1 MLRELRI
8 AHLALVD
15 EATLSLE
22 PGLTML
28 TGETGAGKSLV
39 AGALSL
45 LAGGK
50 ADPKL
55 IREGEDLAWVE
66 GVFDLAENEAA
77 LSACAALGVRVGGD
91 GVLVLRRELRREGRG
106 RVLINGLASSQAL
119 LEDVGGRLVAIQSQD
134 QQRQLSRPAFAREF
148 LDAAL
153 GLDGE
158 LAAMREAVAAHQAAA
173 AALAE
178 RQRESDLARRQ
189 QELWEFQHRELE
201 EMRLREGEVEKLD
214 EDLAVGRNARGL
226 LEAAA
231 RALEDLSDGQPAA
244 RGLLGAAEKALAP
257 LERTSG
263 RLGEAL
269 RLVRDAE
276 AAVAEAAA
284 DLRRFVDG
292 LDIDPSR
299 LDEWEERRARYQ
311 SLCRKYQRDVP
322 GLIALRDELA
332 QQLARQRNADQDV
345 RGLEDSLRA
354 AAARAADAAA
364 ALRTARRDG
373 APGVARRAGEL
384 IRPLALPDLEM
395 RFEIEPDIY
404 AAGPVELE
412 GQRCRVTGHGADQVR
427 LRVRTNRGEA
437 PGEVGAIASGG
448 ERSRIWLGLS
458 VLADRQAERP
468 LLLFDEID
476 AGLGMDNARPVAAL
490 LSRLAAGRQVVCITH
505 LATVAVQGDRHW
517 VVRKAARGRRTV
529 LAVAEAAGEE
539 RVQEVARLL
548 GGAST
553 GSGPPAAQVAYAR
566 ELLEARSASPASG
579 I

>member
-1 MLRELRI
+1 M
-8 AHLALVD
+8 
-15 EATLSLE
+15 
-22 PGLTML
+22 
-28 TGETGAGKSLV
+28 
-39 AGALSL
+39 
-45 LAGGK
+45 
-50 ADPKL
+50 
-55 IREGEDLAWVE
+55 
-66 GVFDLAENEAA
+66 
-77 LSACAALGVRVGGD
+77 
-91 GVLVLRRELRREGRG
+91 
-106 RVLINGLASSQAL
+106 
-119 LEDVGGRLVAIQSQD
+119 
-134 QQRQLSRPAFAREF
+134 
-148 LDAAL
+148 
-153 GLDGE
+153 
-158 LAAMREAVAAHQAAA
+158 
-173 AALAE
+173 
-178 RQRESDLARRQ
+178 
-189 QELWEFQHRELE
+189 
-201 EMRLREGEVEKLD
+201 
-214 EDLAVGRNARGL
+214 
-226 LEAAA
+226 
-231 RALEDLSDGQPAA
+231 
-244 RGLLGAAEKALAP
+244 
-257 LERTSG
+257 
-263 RLGEAL
+263 
-269 RLVRDAE
+269 
-276 AAVAEAAA
+276 
-284 DLRRFVDG
+284 
-292 LDIDPSR
+292 
-299 LDEWEERRARYQ
+299 
-311 SLCRKYQRDVP
+311 P

-364 ALRTARRDG
+364 ALRKARRDG

>member
-15 EATLSLE
+15 EATLPLE
-22 PGLTML
+22 SGLTML

-66 GVFDLAENEAA
+66 GVFDLAENESA
-77 LSACAALGVRVGGD
+77 LAACAGLGVRVGGD
-91 GVLVLRRELRREGRG
+91 GILVLRRELRREGRG
-106 RVLINGLASSQAL
+106 RVLINGLVSSQAL
-119 LEDVGGRLVAIQSQD
+119 LEDIGGRLVAIQSQD

-153 GLDGE
+153 GLDRE
-158 LAAMREAVAAHQAAA
+158 LAAMREAVAEHQAAA

-189 QELWEFQHRELE
+189 QEMWEFQHRELAA
-201 EMRLREGEVEKLD
+201 MRLREGEIEKLD

-231 RALEDLSDGQPAA
+231 RALQDLSDGQPAA
-244 RGLLGAAEKALAP
+244 GELLGSAEKALAP
-257 LERTSG
+257 LERTSA
-263 RLGEAL
+263 RLGAAL

-276 AAVAEAAA
+276 AAVGEASA

-292 LDIDPSR
+292 LEIDPAR
-299 LDEWEERRARYQ
+299 LDEWEERRAQYQ
-311 SLCRKYQRDVP
+311 ALGRKYQRDVP

-345 RGLEDSLRA
+345 QGLEEALRA
-354 AAARAADAAA
+354 AAARAAEAAA
-364 ALRTARRDG
+364 ALRKARRDG
-373 APGVARRAGEL
+373 APAVARRACEL
-384 IRPLALPDLEM
+384 VRPLALPDLEL
-395 RFEIEPDIY
+395 RFEIEPDLY
-404 AAGPVELE
+404 ASGPVELD

-458 VLADRQAERP
+458 VLADRRAERP

-476 AGLGMDNARPVAAL
+476 AGLGMDNARPVASL
-490 LSRLAAGRQVVCITH
+490 LGQLAVGRQVVCITH
-505 LATVAVQGDRHW
+505 LATVAVQGSRHW
-517 VVRKAARGRRTV
+517 VVRKAARGRRTALEV
-529 LAVAEAAGEE
+529 TEVTGED

-548 GGAST
+548 GGAV
-553 GSGPPAAQVAYAR
+553 GSAAPPAAQVAYAR
-566 ELLEARSASPASG
+566 ELLDGRAASPATG

>member
-15 EATLSLE
+15 EATLPLE
-22 PGLTML
+22 RGLTML

-50 ADPKL
+50 AEPKL
-55 IREGEDLAWVE
+55 IREGEELAWVE
-66 GVFDLAENEAA
+66 GVFDLSENEAA
-77 LSACAALGVRVGGD
+77 LGACGGLGVRVGGD
-91 GVLVLRRELRREGRG
+91 GILVLRRELRREGRG
-106 RVLINGLASSQAL
+106 RVLINGLVSSQAL
-119 LEDVGGRLVAIQSQD
+119 LEDIGGRLVAIQSQD

-153 GLDGE
+153 GLESE
-158 LAAMREAVAAHQAAA
+158 LAAMREAVAEHQAAA

-189 QELWEFQHRELE
+189 QEMWEFQHRELVA
-201 EMRLREGEVEKLD
+201 MRLREGETDKLD

-226 LEAAA
+226 LEAAS
-231 RALEDLSDGQPAA
+231 RALQDLSEGQPAA
-244 RGLLGAAEKALAP
+244 GELLGSAEKVLAP
-257 LERTSG
+257 LEHTSA
-263 RLGEAL
+263 RLGAAL

-276 AAVAEAAA
+276 AAVGEAAA

-292 LDIDPSR
+292 LEVDPAR
-299 LDEWEERRARYQ
+299 LDEWEERRAQYQ
-311 SLCRKYQRDVP
+311 ALGRKYQRDVP

-345 RGLEDSLRA
+345 RGLEEALRA
-354 AAARAADAAA
+354 AATRAAEA
-364 ALRTARRDG
+364 ALALRKARRDG
-373 APGVARRAGEL
+373 ATAVARRACEL
-384 IRPLALPDLEM
+384 VRPLALPDLEM
-395 RFEIEPDIY
+395 RFEIEPDLY
-404 AAGPVELE
+404 ASGPVELD

-437 PGEVGAIASGG
+437 PGEIGAIASGG

-476 AGLGMDNARPVAAL
+476 AGLGMDNARPVASL
-490 LSRLAAGRQVVCITH
+490 LAQLAESRQVVCITH
-505 LATVAVQGDRHW
+505 LATVAVQGVRHW

-529 LAVAEAAGEE
+529 LAVAEVTGEE

-548 GGAST
+548 GGSV
-553 GSGPPAAQVAYAR
+553 GSAGSPAAQDAYAR
-566 ELLEARSASPASG
+566 ELLGGRATTPATG

>member
-15 EATLSLE
+15 EATLPLE

-66 GVFDLAENEAA
+66 GVFDLADNEPA
-77 LSACAALGVRVGGD
+77 LTACAGLGVRVGGD
-91 GVLVLRRELRREGRG
+91 GILVLRRELRREGRG
-106 RVLINGLASSQAL
+106 RVLINGLVSSQAL
-119 LEDVGGRLVAIQSQD
+119 LEDIGGRLVAIQSQD

-153 GLDGE
+153 GLDRE
-158 LAAMREAVAAHQAAA
+158 LAAMREAVTEHQAAA

-189 QELWEFQHRELE
+189 QEMWEFQHRELAA
-201 EMRLREGEVEKLD
+201 MRLREGEVEKLD

-226 LEAAA
+226 LEAASH
-231 RALEDLSDGQPAA
+231 ALEDLSEGQPAA
-244 RGLLGAAEKALAP
+244 GALLGAAEKALAP
-257 LERTSG
+257 LAHTSA
-263 RLGEAL
+263 RLGAAL

-276 AAVAEAAA
+276 AAVVEAST

-292 LDIDPSR
+292 LEIDPAR
-299 LDEWEERRARYQ
+299 LDEWEERRAQYQ
-311 SLCRKYQRDVP
+311 ALGRKYQRDVP
-322 GLIALRDELA
+322 GLIALREDLA

-345 RGLEDSLRA
+345 RELEEALRA
-354 AAARAADAAA
+354 AAVLAAEAAT
-364 ALRTARRDG
+364 ALRKARRDG
-373 APGVARRAGEL
+373 AAAVARRACEL
-384 IRPLALPDLEM
+384 VRPLALPDLEM
-395 RFEIEPDIY
+395 RFEIEPDLY
-404 AAGPVELE
+404 ASGPVELDD
-412 GQRCRVTGHGADQVR
+412 QRCRITGHGADQVR
-427 LRVRTNRGEA
+427 LRVRTNRGET

-458 VLADRQAERP
+458 VLADRRAERP

-476 AGLGMDNARPVAAL
+476 AGLGMDNARPVASL
-490 LSRLAAGRQVVCITH
+490 LAQLAEGRQVVCITH
-505 LATVAVQGDRHW
+505 LATVAVQGARHW

-529 LAVAEAAGEE
+529 LAVTEVAGED

-548 GGAST
+548 GGAV
-553 GSGPPAAQVAYAR
+553 GSAGPPAAQVAYAR
-566 ELLEARSASPASG
+566 ELLGGRAASPATG

>member
-1 MLRELRI
+1 MLRELRM

-15 EATLSLE
+15 EAVLPLDH
-22 PGLTML
+22 GLTML

-55 IREGEDLAWVE
+55 IREGEELAWVE
-66 GVFDLAENEAA
+66 GVFDLEQNEAA
-77 LSACAALGVRVGGD
+77 LAACAGLGVRVGSD

-106 RVLINGLASSQAL
+106 RVLINGLVSSQAL
-119 LEDVGGRLVAIQSQD
+119 LEDIGGRLVAIQSQD
-134 QQRQLSRPAFAREF
+134 QQRQLARPAFAREF

-153 GLDGE
+153 GLDSE
-158 LAAMREAVAAHQAAA
+158 LAAVRAAVAAHQAAA
-173 AALAE
+173 AALAG
-178 RQRESDLARRQ
+178 RQREVDFARRPQ
-189 QELWEFQHRELE
+189 ALWSYQHRELV
-201 EMRLREGEVEKLD
+201 EMRLRDGEVGQLD

-226 LEAAA
+226 LEAAG
-231 RALEDLSDGQPAA
+231 RALQDLSDGQPAA
-244 RGLLGAAEKALAP
+244 DALLGSAEKALAP
-257 LERTSG
+257 LEQTSA
-263 RLGEAL
+263 RLGAAL

-276 AAVAEAAA
+276 EAVGEAAA

-292 LDIDPSR
+292 LDIDPTR
-299 LDEWEERRARYQ
+299 LDEWEERRAQYQ

-322 GLIALRDELA
+322 GLIALREELA
-332 QQLARQRNADQDV
+332 QQLDRQRSSVDDLRV
-345 RGLEDSLRA
+345 LEDGLKA
-354 AAARAADAAA
+354 AAAEAATAAA
-364 ALRTARRDG
+364 ALRKSRRDG
-373 APGVARRAGEL
+373 APNAARRAAEL
-384 IRPLALPDLEM
+384 IRPLALPDPQL
-395 RFEIEPDIY
+395 RFEIEPDLY
-404 AAGPVELE
+404 ASGPIELD
-412 GQRCRVTGHGADQVR
+412 GRRSPPPGNGADLVR

-476 AGLGMDNARPVAAL
+476 SGLGMDNARPVAAL
-490 LSRLAAGRQVVCITH
+490 LARLAEVRQVICITH
-505 LATVAVQGDRHW
+505 LATVAVKGERHW

-529 LAVAEAAGEE
+529 LAVTEVTAEE

-548 GGAST
+548 GGSVTSA
-553 GSGPPAAQVAYAR
+553 GPPAAQVAYAR
-566 ELLEARSASPASG
+566 ELLARPATSPATG

>member
-15 EATLSLE
+15 EATLPLG

-50 ADPKL
+50 AEPKL

-66 GVFDLAENEAA
+66 GVFDLAENEASLA
-77 LSACAALGVRVGGD
+77 ACSALGVRVGGD
-91 GVLVLRRELRREGRG
+91 GILVLRRELRREGRG
-106 RVLINGLASSQAL
+106 RVLINGLVSSQAL

-153 GLDGE
+153 GLEPE
-158 LAAMREAVAAHQAAA
+158 LAAMRQAVTAHQAAA

-189 QELWEFQHRELE
+189 QEMWEFQHRELA

-244 RGLLGAAEKALAP
+244 RALLGAAEKALAAQ
-257 LERTSG
+257 ERTSA

-276 AAVAEAAA
+276 AAVSEAAA

-292 LDIDPSR
+292 LEIDPAR

-322 GLIALRDELA
+322 GLIALQEELA
-332 QQLARQRNADQDV
+332 QQLARQRHADQDV
-345 RGLEDSLRA
+345 RELEEGLRA
-354 AAARAADAAA
+354 AAAGAADAAA
-364 ALRTARRDG
+364 ALRKARRDG
-373 APGVARRAGEL
+373 AAGVARRACGL

-395 RFEIEPDIY
+395 RFEIEPDLY
-404 AAGPVELE
+404 AAGAVELD
-412 GQRCRVTGHGADQVR
+412 GQRCR
-427 LRVRTNRGEA
+427 
-437 PGEVGAIASGG
+437 
-448 ERSRIWLGLS
+448 
-458 VLADRQAERP
+458 
-468 LLLFDEID
+468 
-476 AGLGMDNARPVAAL
+476 
-490 LSRLAAGRQVVCITH
+490 
-505 LATVAVQGDRHW
+505 
-517 VVRKAARGRRTV
+517 
-529 LAVAEAAGEE
+529 
-539 RVQEVARLL
+539 
-548 GGAST
+548 
-553 GSGPPAAQVAYAR
+553 
-566 ELLEARSASPASG
+566 
-579 I
+579 